1 MINMSLPTSEQF
13 ERFLEFSRRP
23 SDLQRR
29 DYAQLCASF
38 ALKRD
43 AGGGNGR

>member
-29 DYAQLCASF
+29 DHAQLCASC